1 MSSQVDSRR
10 LMQQHGERA
19 GRGAYRQEAG
29 QDGPQEE
36 HGELFLM
43 MLNPRTT
50 RGVMSH
56 LVVQWRGVD
65 GTGCSE

>member
-1 MSSQVDSRR
+1 M
-10 LMQQHGERA
+10 QHGERA

-36 HGELFLM
+36 HGEFLM

-56 LVVQWRGVD
+56 LVVQWRG
-65 GTGCSE
+65 